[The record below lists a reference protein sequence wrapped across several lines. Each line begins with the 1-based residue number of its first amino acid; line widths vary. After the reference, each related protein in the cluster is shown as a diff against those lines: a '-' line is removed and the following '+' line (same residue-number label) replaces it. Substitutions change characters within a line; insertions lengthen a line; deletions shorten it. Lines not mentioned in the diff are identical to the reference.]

1 MTKARDLANA
11 STALSAV
18 DATELGYLNNVTSA
32 IQTQLDAKAASATAV
47 STAGGSTV
55 TVASGTTVPLTI
67 QNNGTGNSLVVNDD
81 TSDTSPFTI
90 GAGGAVTAGSTLN
103 VYGGAIISTAGST
116 NNGINNGLQLVTVTK
131 TGTPA
136 GGQGNITI
144 TSDDSTNQLQG
155 NISLV
160 SSATA
165 ANRRLT
171 IGAIEQNVAYRNVTL
186 AEGGGNVGINT
197 STPAYQL
204 DVNGTVNAT
213 ALYVG
218 GAALSTTP
226 TFIGAGAYNSATY
239 NAANS
244 TLVTLTFNTEKYDTS
259 SFHDNTTNTSR
270 FTIPSGKAG
279 YYECSLLFAFEANST
294 GFRRVEIHKNGTKV
308 YQTDNSGNGGGS
320 TDTKSISAVLNLAVG
335 DYIEY
340 KVTQNS
346 GGNLTCYVTDQYC
359 LASIKYLG
367 V

>member
-18 DATELGYLNNVTSA
+18 SATELGYVDGVTSA
-32 IQTQLDAKAASATAV
+32 IQTQLDAKQAINANV
-47 STAGGSTV
+47 STTELGYLDGVTSAIQTQMDAKAPKASPAFTGNVAVGAGAGVTTV
-55 TVASGTTVPLTI
+55 TSGL
-67 QNNGTGNSLVVNDD
+67 
-81 TSDTSPFTI
+81 
-90 GAGGAVTAGSTLN
+90 A
-103 VYGGAIISTAGST
+103 
-116 NNGINNGLQLVTVTK
+116 INN
-131 TGTPA
+131 
-136 GGQGNITI
+136 
-144 TSDDSTNQLQG
+144 
-155 NISLV
+155 
-160 SSATA
+160 ATA
-165 ANRRLT
+165 ANYPGLEIQTAGTTRMYLNANNAESYIASVGT
-171 IGAIEQNVAYRNVTL
+171 NPLIAYTNGAERMRVDSS
-186 AEGGGNVGINT
+186 GNVGIGK
-197 STPAYQL
+197 TPSYAL

-279 YYECSLLFAFEANST
+279 YYECSLLFAFEANGT

-308 YQTDNSGNGGGS
+308 YQTDNNGNGGGS
-320 TDTKSISAVLNLAVG
+320 TDTKLISAVLNLAVG

-346 GGNLTCYVTDQYC
+346 GGILTCYVTDQYC
-359 LASIKYLG
+359 LASVKYLG